1 MAGPTGYNP
10 SESPNNLSEEMALR
24 EQSSVHD
31 RISVRGVL
39 LENKEE
45 HLRNFVHLDD
55 HDNRVKFTTWRPFDT
70 GDPLDTLVLLDEPLP
85 LAVASGIK
93 G

>member
-1 MAGPTGYNP
+1 
-10 SESPNNLSEEMALR
+10 MALR

-45 HLRNFVHLDD
+45 HLRNFVHLDAF
-55 HDNRVKFTTWRPFDT
+55 DNKVKFTTWRPFDT
-70 GDPLDTLVLLDEPLP
+70 GDPLDTLITLDGPLP
-85 LAVASGIK
+85 LSIASG
-93 G
+93 